1 MACSQNKSQIMQN
14 PQITADNIV
23 DEITKEV
30 KHYPSE
36 KEFSFRAIDKFEN
49 EIYFPNHPVILET
62 NIKTNQQR
70 VYAGG
75 IDLCKH
81 IPFDV
86 GEVMFSLRYEGGFT
100 FNEYFY
106 KLINN

>member
-36 KEFSFRAIDKFEN
+36 KMYGLEYSNDNCYFEMFIDG
-49 EIYFPNHPVILET
+49 T
-62 NIKTNQQR
+62 IKWN
-70 VYAGG
+70 
-75 IDLCKH
+75 
-81 IPFDV
+81 F
-86 GEVMFSLRYEGGFT
+86 
-100 FNEYFY
+100 
-106 KLINN
+106 